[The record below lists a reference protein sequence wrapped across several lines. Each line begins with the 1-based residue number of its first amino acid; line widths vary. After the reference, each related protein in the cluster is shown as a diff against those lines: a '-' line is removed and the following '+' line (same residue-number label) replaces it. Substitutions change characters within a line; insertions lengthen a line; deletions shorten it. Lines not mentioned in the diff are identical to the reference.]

1 MFLRQVFDPNLAQ
14 YAYLIGC
21 QRTGEAIVID
31 PERDVE
37 RYRRLAAENDLR
49 ISAVAETHIHADF
62 VSGARVLVETHGAR
76 GYLSAEGGPDWQSE
90 WARGLAN
97 VTLLHGGDAFHVG
110 NIRFDVLHT
119 PGHTPEHICFLV
131 TDEGG
136 GANEPVALL
145 SGDFLFVGD
154 AGRPDLLETAAGI
167 VGTRDEGA
175 QELFAS
181 LQRLAKLPE
190 HLQVLPAHGAGSA
203 CGKALGSVPTSTI
216 GYERRFNPTL
226 RLALQG
232 SAAEFTASILSGQP
246 EPPLYFAEMKRVNR
260 AGPALLAGPAQPRE
274 WMVDA
279 TAAAAARGDIVVID
293 TRSREEFVRG
303 HLPGSLFAPAAGS
316 FSDFAGSYLAPS
328 DKIVLVVEHE
338 RQVGPLVTQL
348 FRIGFD
354 HVAGWIA
361 DARLP
366 AAMAGVVE
374 LKKRKFAELEALLA
388 SQPGAVI
395 LDVRRASEFE
405 HGHLRGA
412 RNISHTRL
420 RARMADVPAA
430 PLLIVH
436 CQGGNRAASAAAFLS
451 RGKRD
456 VVLVDDSFTNAPSSL
471 LEIA

>member
-1 MFLRQVFDPNLAQ
+1 MFLRQVFDPHLAQ

-37 RYRRLAAENDLR
+37 RYRQLAAENDLA

-62 VSGARVLVETHGAR
+62 VSGARALVETHGAR

-97 VTLLHGGDAFHVG
+97 VTLLHDGDSFRVG

-136 GANEPVALL
+136 GANEPMALL

-175 QELFAS
+175 QSLFQS
-181 LQRLAKLPE
+181 LHRLTNLPE
-190 HLQVLPAHGAGSA
+190 HVQVLPAHGAGSA
-203 CGKALGSVPTSTI
+203 CGKALGSVPTSTV
-216 GYERRFNPTL
+216 GYEKRFNPTL

-232 SAAEFTASILSGQP
+232 STADFTASILSGQP

-260 AGPALLAGPAQPRE
+260 AGPALLAVPAQPRE

-279 TAAAAARGDIVVID
+279 TVAAAARGEVVIVD
-293 TRSREEFVRG
+293 TRSREDFVRG
-303 HLPGSLFAPAAGS
+303 HLCGSLFAPAAGS

-328 DKIVLVVEHE
+328 DRIVLVVEHE

-348 FRIGFD
+348 FRIGLD
-354 HVAGWIA
+354 QVAGWIA
-361 DARLP
+361 GARLP
-366 AAMAGVVE
+366 AAMAGVAE
-374 LKKRKFAELEALLA
+374 LKKRKFADLEALLA
-388 SQPGAVI
+388 SQPGALV

-412 RNISHTRL
+412 KNISHTRL
-420 RARMADVPAA
+420 RARVNEVPQA
-430 PLLIVH
+430 PLLVVH
-436 CQGGNRAASAAAFLS
+436 CQAGNRAAAAAAFL
-451 RGKRD
+451 RRAD
-456 VVLVDDSFTNAPSSL
+456 REVVLVDDSFANAPVSL
-471 LEIA
+471 LTS